1 MKILRLSLGFVSVL
15 ALSTLFSSCDKVKDL
30 ITINVPLKTADISF
44 SIAPQ
49 SAGTQQSL
57 AVFQLGINIDSVL
70 KHENSSLGIGNI
82 KSVKVKSITLTL
94 SNATQ
99 SDNFG
104 AFSACEAGL
113 ATNTNQTYTV
123 FAGLTSNPDTYA
135 TTLDIPVKDVELKD
149 YFGATV
155 FYYNLSGTAR
165 RATTTTLQGKATIQ
179 FSIDTKL

>member
-1 MKILRLSLGFVSVL
+1 MKILRLSLGLLSVL
-15 ALSTLFSSCDKVKDL
+15 ALSTLFTSCDKVKDL
-30 ITINVPLKTADISF
+30 ITINVPLKTAAINF
-44 SIAPQ
+44 TIAPQ
-49 SAGTQQSL
+49 SAGTQQSV
-57 AVFQLGINIDSVL
+57 AAFQLGINIDSVL
-70 KHENSSLGIGNI
+70 KHENSSLGVGNI
-82 KSVKVKSITLTL
+82 KSVKVKSITLNL

-123 FAGLTSNPDTYA
+123 FAALTSNPDAYA
-135 TTLDIPVKDVELKD
+135 TTLSIPVKDVELKD

-155 FYYNLSGTAR
+155 FYYNLSGTLR
-165 RATTTTLQGKATIQ
+165 RATTTTLQGTAVIE